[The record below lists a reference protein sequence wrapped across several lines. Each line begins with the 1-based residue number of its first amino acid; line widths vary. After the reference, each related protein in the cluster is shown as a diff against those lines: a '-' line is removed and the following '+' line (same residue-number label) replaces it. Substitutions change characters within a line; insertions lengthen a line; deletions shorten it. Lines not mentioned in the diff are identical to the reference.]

1 MIKSNIPTRKCVR
14 SHIKDTMDSFSEFEV
29 EQTDLDYWFN
39 VINEEVFDGCCP
51 SPHLMLVK
59 RQRGSW
65 GYVKQA
71 EYGGKHWVALFMSPK
86 FPTLAAFIQ
95 ILAHEMVHVWQ
106 FLKLGDTGS
115 HNKHFY
121 SWRDRFKEFGL
132 DLRRNY

>member
-1 MIKSNIPTRKCVR
+1 MIN
-14 SHIKDTMDSFSEFEV
+14 SHIKDTMDTFSEFQV
-29 EQTDLDYWFN
+29 EQDDLDYWFN
-39 VINEEVFDGCCP
+39 VINEEIFEGDCP

-71 EYGGKHWVALFMSPK
+71 EFDGKHWVALFMSPK
-86 FPTLAAFIQ
+86 FPTLAAFLQ

>member
-1 MIKSNIPTRKCVR
+1 MIN
-14 SHIKDTMDSFSEFEV
+14 SHIKDTMDTFSEFQV
-29 EQTDLDYWFN
+29 DQDDLDYWFN
-39 VINEEVFDGCCP
+39 VINEEIFEGDCP

-71 EYGGKHWVALFMSPK
+71 EFGGEHWVALFMSHK
-86 FPTLAAFIQ
+86 FATLAAFLQ

>member
-1 MIKSNIPTRKCVR
+1 MVKSRVPTRKCSR
-14 SHIKDTMDSFSEFEV
+14 SHIKDTMDSFLEFEV

-39 VINEEVFDGCCP
+39 VINEEVFDGVCP
-51 SPHLMLVK
+51 SPNLMLVK

-71 EYGGKHWVALFMSPK
+71 EFDGRLWTALFMSPK
-86 FPTLAAFIQ
+86 FPSLAAFIQ
-95 ILAHEMVHVWQ
+95 ILAHEMIHVWQ
-106 FLKLGDTGS
+106 FALGDTGS

>member
-1 MIKSNIPTRKCVR
+1 MTN
-14 SHIKDTMDSFSEFEV
+14 SHIKDTMDAFSEFEV
-29 EQTDLDYWFN
+29 EQDDLDYWFN
-39 VINEEVFDGCCP
+39 VINEEIFEGDCP

-71 EYGGKHWVALFMSPK
+71 EFDGKHWVALFMSPK

-95 ILAHEMVHVWQ
+95 ILAHEMIHVWQ
-106 FLKLGDTGS
+106 FMKLGDTGS

-121 SWRDRFKEFGL
+121 SWRDRFKELCLVVLFC
-132 DLRRNY
+132 